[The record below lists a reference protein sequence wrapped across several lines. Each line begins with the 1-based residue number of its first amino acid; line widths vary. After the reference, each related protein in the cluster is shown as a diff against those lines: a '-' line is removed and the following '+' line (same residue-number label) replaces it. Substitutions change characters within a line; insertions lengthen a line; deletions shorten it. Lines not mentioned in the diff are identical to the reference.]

1 MVTSSSVKNPRVTT
15 GPPEGSTPG
24 TVGQVLA
31 KPRMRGWLHAAMTP
45 VMLVAILALMVRT
58 GSQAGRAA
66 LAVYLVTALMLFGNS
81 AAYHCIRWSDRV
93 SAVLRRFDHS
103 NIALFIAGTYT
114 PLAVLMLNGRSR
126 VVLLT
131 AVWACAL
138 VEVLCRNLWMGAPR
152 WLYTGLYI
160 LMGWAAVVWLPQFW
174 HAGGPAVVL
183 FILVGG
189 LFYTLGAVV
198 YALKRP
204 NPFPHWFG
212 FHELFHGGT
221 VIGALCNFAAIW
233 IAAGH

>member
-1 MVTSSSVKNPRVTT
+1 MTRNTDHTSGTLTALPAHS
-15 GPPEGSTPG
+15 GSH
-24 TVGQVLA
+24 TVGTVLA

-45 VMLVAILALMVRT
+45 VMFVAILILMVRT
-58 GSQAGRAA
+58 DSRPGRAA

-81 AAYHCIRWSDRV
+81 AAYHCLRWSERV

-114 PLAVLMLNGRSR
+114 PLAVLLVQGRSR

-131 AVWACAL
+131 AIWACAL
-138 VEVLCRNLWMGAPR
+138 TEVLCRNLWMGAPR

-160 LMGWAAVVWLPQFW
+160 LMGWAAIVWLPQFW
-174 HAGGPAVVL
+174 HAGGPAVV
-183 FILVGG
+183 ILIMVGG

-204 NPFPHWFG
+204 DPSPQWFG
-212 FHELFHGGT
+212 FHEIFHSGT
-221 VIGALCNFAAIW
+221 VIGALCHFAAIW
-233 IAAGH
+233 IAATR